1 MLKKMTKDRL
11 KIFLIFS
18 LILVA
23 IIGVSAVSA
32 TDVNDTTQTTDISS
46 DNTQISD
53 TQITDTA
60 TDNNID
66 HKILKTEKKADNTK
80 TAKTKT
86 NEKTIK
92 KDAEGTFTDLKS
104 TIDTA
109 SNSSTIE
116 LSQDYTKAT
125 SEDIITLDKS
135 LTIDGKGHTITSAS
149 GSFYISAGTNTT
161 FKNIIFT
168 GSNGNT
174 PVIDNYG
181 NITCINVTFTDNYQT
196 GYTADLIY
204 VESNSNITI
213 LNSTATNNKCKYS
226 YTLFETG
233 RMVNVIVDNS
243 NFTDNMAVF
252 KIGANNNV
260 SITNSRFINN
270 YQSGTYGG
278 AINVNARR
286 STLYVNN
293 SYFENNTAN
302 TKGGAIALRGYGT
315 NIIENSQFIS
325 NKVNGSSTRNPG
337 AYQGGAIYVDDNAV
351 LFNNIM
357 KGNTAY
363 NGSDICINS
372 GNTVS
377 NLILKVNNAT
387 AIEDE
392 QFELTVSVTDDM
404 GNKISGGT
412 VTLDIGG
419 STYTADL
426 EESVATFTF
435 NGGVA
440 PGNYTLTGSYDG
452 APEGNLTV
460 TAGNLEIIP
469 STVLKYKN
477 LQGLVDNATEGST
490 ITLTDV
496 VKRGSAEDNVTV
508 NKTVTIDA
516 NGFSINAN
524 SGRIFYVNNGATLT
538 LKNAVIANA
547 TGRQGIVANVTNGN
561 LVLDNVTIIDNV
573 AENYGSS
580 IVGSLIYIENN
591 AKLSTN
597 NVLIENNTEAVL
609 NIKGNAT
616 LNNTVL
622 RSNKG
627 STSWSS
633 NNQGWIVLAGKLSI
647 YNSLFENNVG
657 KLAGIYGAAQRYPM
671 IVDNSTFINNT
682 ASTGSG
688 AAIQNGD
695 DLNITNS
702 RFIANRA
709 TGYGK
714 DGGAI
719 YSTGK
724 VVIKNSTFINNTA
737 TGEGSIIANGYG
749 GSFNI
754 TNSILVS
761 NTTRSAL
768 YNGNENYATQVANY
782 NWWGTNNNPSSY
794 VKSGTYYDDWEE
806 EYSDCQAITV
816 NNWVIMNTTI
826 IPEEN
831 NSYRDTI
838 TVKTT
843 FNQYTD
849 STGAV
854 STLENGIPDGLEVV
868 YSSNKNTFS
877 QNATVTLNG
886 ETTNNYTIKSQNY
899 VISVTQGNQTNT
911 ISAVAIM
918 PEPKTI
924 ILTDETYSQY
934 FNDEGRLIESMVP
947 PNSELQFSGVFNN
960 RNMTIDLP
968 VNITT
973 HTTQAVLNNCTITVV
988 KDGMYTNITDIIMNN
1003 TDYSET
1009 LINLV
1014 NATNVQVK
1022 NTTLYQYNTNQST
1035 HAIDISYAD
1044 NIIIDSNNIVT
1055 VGPCKDVEYDA
1066 NYVAQ
1071 VVTSS
1076 ITGFNASSNIIRNN
1090 RIITNYT
1097 GEAES
1102 YGTVEGIAFTGVDS
1116 YDWTTYEELVAESSD
1131 NVVTNNTVITESNN
1145 YAYGIS
1151 FTGAVNENNITYNN
1165 VTTISTT
1172 YYANGIQL
1180 GGPAENNIISYNTV
1194 NAEAQNVT
1202 YGLYISTNNMG
1213 KVTDNTVTY
1222 NNVTANSSSIYL
1234 IELYGVADNN
1244 ISYNQLTGNNNYV
1257 LGIATYNAEN
1267 NDISYNNMTLIG
1279 DMQNDPVS
1287 MDAITVETTGIK
1299 LTGSS
1304 SYASSSNTI
1313 TYNNITA
1320 ITPSADTYAIN
1331 ATMGSGHN
1339 ISNNYLVSTGKSG
1352 NSAVHT
1358 TSGNTVKDNIP
1369 DKIGTTITM
1378 DEVEGIINE
1387 NVVITAKITA
1397 DDYKDV
1403 TGVIKFTDSEG
1414 NELGT
1419 VDITNGTAVLNKVF
1433 QKEDIVDIT
1442 ATFAGNDTYAN
1453 SSTTTKV
1460 TINKIN
1466 TTITMD
1472 SVEGYVTENI
1482 AIIANVIG
1490 NDGNNVDGTITF
1502 TDANGNELGTVDVIN
1517 GSATLNKVFMAD
1529 VTTDITATYNGN
1541 DLYNISS
1548 TTTKLEIKKLVTTVT
1563 VDEINAKEG
1572 DTINISAT
1580 VTDNLNNV
1588 INGGK
1593 VVFKVDGRSIRDT
1606 NGKVIYADVIDGK
1619 AVIENFVVPYGWTS
1633 GSTISALYTG
1643 NEVHELTRSTTSTM
1657 DISKRT
1663 ATLELSDIT
1672 AKTGET
1678 VKLTVN
1684 VKDSISV
1691 NSGKVVFK
1699 VNGRSIRDTNGNV
1712 IYADV
1717 NNGVASLDYTIPDYY
1732 NVQDYKVSCV
1742 FINDEYDRAD
1752 ATGTLTITQN

>member
-32 TDVNDTTQTTDISS
+32 TDVNDTTQTADISS

-60 TDNNID
+60 TDNNVD

-86 NEKTIK
+86 TEKTIK
-92 KDAEGTFTDLKS
+92 KDAESTFTDLKS

-135 LTIDGKGHTITSAS
+135 LTIDGKGHTITSAN

-168 GSNGNT
+168 GNNADK
-174 PVIDNYG
+174 PVIDAYG
-181 NITCINVTFTDNYQT
+181 NTTCINVTFKDNNNT
-196 GYTADLIY
+196 GYSVAAVME
-204 VESNSNITI
+204 VESGSYVTI
-213 LNSTATNNKCKYS
+213 LNSTVTNNRATAGVFNTWS
-226 YTLFETG
+226 QA
-233 RMVNVIVDNS
+233 NVIVDNS
-243 NFTDNMAVF
+243 NFTDSNTANGVF
-252 KIGANNNV
+252 QIRGRNNV
-260 SITNSRFINN
+260 SVTNSRFINN
-270 YQSGTYGG
+270 YASSWGG
-278 AINVNARR
+278 VINSKAGY
-286 STLYVNN
+286 LYVNN
-293 SYFENNTAN
+293 SYFERNTAGS
-302 TKGGAIALRGYGT
+302 GGSVIALRGNGE

-325 NKVNGSSTRNPG
+325 NKVNGTR
-337 AYQGGAIYVDDNAV
+337 AVYGGAIYVDDDVV
-351 LFNNIM
+351 LHNNTM
-357 KGNTAY
+357 RGNTAR
-363 NGSDICINS
+363 NGSNICIRS
-372 GNTVS
+372 SIIAPV
-377 NLILKVNNAT
+377 LLKINDARAV
-387 AIEDE
+387 EDE
-392 QFELTVSVTDDM
+392 SFQINALVTDDA
-404 GNKISGGT
+404 NNVITGGT
-412 VTLDIGG
+412 LTIEINGNN
-419 STYTADL
+419 YTSYVD
-426 EESVATFTF
+426 EGKATFTL
-435 NGGVA
+435 NGGVE
-440 PGNYTLTGSYDG
+440 PGNYTLNGSYDG
-452 APEGNLTV
+452 VAEGNLTV
-460 TAGNLEIIP
+460 TTGNLEIIP

-477 LQGLVDNATEGST
+477 LQGFVDNATEGST
-490 ITLTDV
+490 ITLTDL
-496 VKRGSAEDNVTV
+496 VKRGSSEDNVTI

-516 NGFSINAN
+516 NGFNINAN
-524 SGRIFYVNNGATLT
+524 SGCIFYVNNGATLT

-547 TGRQGIVANVTNGN
+547 TGIQGIVANVTNGN
-561 LVLDNVTIIDNV
+561 LVLDNVTIVDNV
-573 AENYGSS
+573 AQNYGSS
-580 IVGSLIYIENN
+580 MVGSLIYIENN
-591 AKLSTN
+591 AILTMN
-597 NVLIENNTEAVL
+597 NVLVENNTEAVL

-627 STSWSS
+627 STSWNS
-633 NNQGWIVLAGKLSI
+633 NNQGWIVLSGKLSI

-657 KLAGIYGAAQRYPM
+657 KLAGIYGTAQRYPM
-671 IVDNSTFINNT
+671 LVDNSTFINNT
-682 ASTGSG
+682 VSTGSG
-688 AAIQNGD
+688 AAIQNGN

-702 RFIANRA
+702 RFIANKA

-782 NWWGTNNNPSSY
+782 NWWGTNNNPKNY
-794 VKSGTYYDDWEE
+794 VKSNQYYDDWEE
-806 EYSDCQAITV
+806 DFIDCQAITV
-816 NNWVIMNTTI
+816 NNWIVMNTTI

-831 NSYRDTI
+831 NSYGDTI

-843 FNQYTD
+843 FNQCTD

-854 STLENGIPDGLEVV
+854 STLENSIPDGLEVV
-868 YSSNKNTFS
+868 YSSNRNTFS

-911 ISAVAIM
+911 ISAVVIM

-934 FNDEGRLIESMVP
+934 FNDEGRLIESMVL

-1055 VGPCKDVEYDA
+1055 VGPSKNVEYDA

-1102 YGTVEGIAFTGVDS
+1102 FGTVEGIAFTGVDS
-1116 YDWTTYEELVAESSD
+1116 YDWTTYERLVAESSD

-1213 KVTDNTVTY
+1213 TVTDNTVTY

-1257 LGIATYNAEN
+1257 LGIATYNAKN

-1299 LTGSS
+1299 LTGRS

-1548 TTTKLEIKKLVTTVT
+1548 TTTKLEIKKLVTIVT

-1633 GSTISALYTG
+1633 GSTISSLYTG